1 MDSLFNIGFP
11 ELIFILVLAGLFM
24 GPQRI
29 RQVARYLG
37 RLTARLQAISREFT
51 RQLNAELDAAE
62 RGEIKA
68 ALADIR
74 QLQAQVA
81 ELRRDLAAAPQAL
94 RQEAENVV
102 RKPAPAAP
110 STPPSSPVDNNT
122 ILPPRRTPTPDE
134 LELHPQDI
142 AGRPPVSLPQPVD
155 VLDDP
160 EA

>member
-51 RQLNAELDAAE
+51 RQLNVELDAAE

-68 ALADIR
+68 ALADLR
-74 QLQAQVA
+74 QLQAEMAQ
-81 ELRRDLAAAPQAL
+81 LRRDIAAAPQLL
-94 RQEAENVV
+94 RQEGENVM
-102 RKPAPAAP
+102 RSIPPAASP
-110 STPPSSPVDNNT
+110 QRPATPAEDNT
-122 ILPPRRTPTPDE
+122 ILPPRHTPPPED
-134 LELHPQDI
+134 LELQPHDI
-142 AGRPPVSLPQPVD
+142 VGRPPAPLPRAVD
-155 VLDDP
+155 VPDDP